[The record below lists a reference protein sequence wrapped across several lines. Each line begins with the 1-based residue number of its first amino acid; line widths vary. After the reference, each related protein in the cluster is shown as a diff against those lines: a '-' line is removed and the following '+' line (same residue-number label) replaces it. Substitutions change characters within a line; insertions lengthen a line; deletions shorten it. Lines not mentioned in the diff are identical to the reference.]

1 MAYHKVNADQRA
13 QGHSPYLDN
22 DELQATALEL
32 EWDMEKELEEPG
44 FDHFRLDGAA
54 QQHLGNS
61 QSPDLDLEPIQPS
74 SSPKGRFQRLQ
85 EDPDYISHYT
95 RPAPKSNRCSFFR
108 ILKVFCTVLILFIFG
123 IVIGY
128 YARKKCPSPPA
139 SQEPNS
145 PHIYHEILKEIKAEN
160 IQRIYRYVPW
170 QFFCSQV
177 PLLSLHVI
185 CFMWYL
191 IYKL

>member
-44 FDHFRLDGAA
+44 FDHFRLGGAV
-54 QQHLGNS
+54 QHHLGNS

-95 RPAPKSNRCSFFR
+95 RQAPKSNRCNFFR
-108 ILKVFCTVLILFIFG
+108 ILKVFCTALILFIFG

-128 YARKKCPSPPA
+128 YARKKCPSPPT
-139 SQEPNS
+139 SQEPNNL
-145 PHIYHEILKEIKAEN
+145 HIYHEILKEIKAEN
-160 IQRIYRYVPW
+160 IQRIYRYVP
-170 QFFCSQV
+170 S
-177 PLLSLHVI
+177 HV
-185 CFMWYL
+185 FV
-191 IYKL
+191 